1 MIRDP
6 IYIQVERDNLDLRR
20 RIKALNYARWDQ
32 NLKLWEVSAQEIEKD
47 PAFVKVPRF
56 FADEIKAKRFEDE
69 VEKNSEE
76 QVRDIAERVYLDF
89 VPATARIL
97 KWINDPHNGV
107 KFDANKKQYYLK
119 RADAEKPMNAF
130 NLQKCRRKR
139 LVAANDFGPGE
150 LTPGR
155 KMLADALNC
164 SDYAQREYATA
175 EALAVCAKEAALK
188 IPGAISSFN
197 DILAADK
204 MVGRR
209 VGFFKAFSQAKQYYD
224 VINRSKKGRNDSQ
237 NIDHAAAI
245 LKIRAAKNIK
255 EPLPSGIA
263 FALRNKDPQVKIALA
278 SRYLLN
284 YLKAHAVINFET
296 VKRRHE
302 TIYVKHNAEAFIK
315 EVDAAA
321 KSVLDLKVRGDC
333 EIYNRLMSMA
343 KQISGSCLR
352 IDMNSAVAL
361 NAYRGIAP
369 AEKGKAALDLIEN
382 EERTQKAIFERA
394 GVLNFNDVAHIKAES
409 HDEVLN
415 GSKEPL
421 FLVTDLAE
429 RKKLQEKYPDLLKI
443 DPIHHALCVENTAE
457 NRKIFATYLPAA
469 QPQINFQRSYDELIG
484 KALKSLH
491 DYGFAINQDSVK
503 ADGHWHVDLK
513 DKSKSYVI
521 NIEDGVPRMQL
532 YDHNG
537 SLNQTV
543 LLGELSEKERAELR
557 ECYLKHKTNNE
568 ALNYQEQINVAAKVR
583 QELNMMPVYEG
594 KEHGYLIKKGL
605 SARDISGCLCD
616 PDGNHLKKL
625 LSLKGRADEKQLVNM
640 LIVPLMNSEGKI
652 QAAQLIN
659 ENGEKRFIRKA
670 PISGNFYPV
679 GGYEK
684 LCKAKAIL
692 VAEGVATAASIAKYV
707 PEDTSVVACMS
718 AGNMEAVTK
727 ALVEKF
733 PRVGI
738 GLMADNDLK
747 SAGVD
752 RINAGLTHAMQA
764 KKSVQDLRPELVIT
778 RPPLTTKEML
788 QGNSDFNDAM
798 LIDPRR
804 VKETVA
810 AAVIKVK
817 NTQRIANEAW
827 DLALNL
833 QQENTKTKEKNYSR
847 SLH

>member
-1 MIRDP
+1 
-6 IYIQVERDNLDLRR
+6 
-20 RIKALNYARWDQ
+20 
-32 NLKLWEVSAQEIEKD
+32 
-47 PAFVKVPRF
+47 
-56 FADEIKAKRFEDE
+56 
-69 VEKNSEE
+69 
-76 QVRDIAERVYLDF
+76 
-89 VPATARIL
+89 
-97 KWINDPHNGV
+97 
-107 KFDANKKQYYLK
+107 
-119 RADAEKPMNAF
+119 
-130 NLQKCRRKR
+130 
-139 LVAANDFGPGE
+139 
-150 LTPGR
+150 
-155 KMLADALNC
+155 
-164 SDYAQREYATA
+164 
-175 EALAVCAKEAALK
+175 
-188 IPGAISSFN
+188 
-197 DILAADK
+197 
-204 MVGRR
+204 
-209 VGFFKAFSQAKQYYD
+209 
-224 VINRSKKGRNDSQ
+224 
-237 NIDHAAAI
+237 
-245 LKIRAAKNIK
+245 
-255 EPLPSGIA
+255 
-263 FALRNKDPQVKIALA
+263 
-278 SRYLLN
+278 
-284 YLKAHAVINFET
+284 
-296 VKRRHE
+296 
-302 TIYVKHNAEAFIK
+302 
-315 EVDAAA
+315 
-321 KSVLDLKVRGDC
+321 
-333 EIYNRLMSMA
+333 
-343 KQISGSCLR
+343 
-352 IDMNSAVAL
+352 
-361 NAYRGIAP
+361 
-369 AEKGKAALDLIEN
+369 
-382 EERTQKAIFERA
+382 
-394 GVLNFNDVAHIKAES
+394 
-409 HDEVLN
+409 
-415 GSKEPL
+415 
-421 FLVTDLAE
+421 
-429 RKKLQEKYPDLLKI
+429 
-443 DPIHHALCVENTAE
+443 
-457 NRKIFATYLPAA
+457 
-469 QPQINFQRSYDELIG
+469 
-484 KALKSLH
+484 
-491 DYGFAINQDSVK
+491 
-503 ADGHWHVDLK
+503 
-513 DKSKSYVI
+513 
-521 NIEDGVPRMQL
+521 
-532 YDHNG
+532 
-537 SLNQTV
+537 
-543 LLGELSEKERAELR
+543 
-557 ECYLKHKTNNE
+557 
-568 ALNYQEQINVAAKVR
+568 
-583 QELNMMPVYEG
+583 MMPVYEG

-640 LIVPLMNSEGKI
+640 LVVPLMNSEGKI

>member
-1 MIRDP
+1 MIQDP
-6 IYIQVERDNLDLRR
+6 IYLQVERDNLDLRR
-20 RIKALNYARWDQ
+20 RIKALNYSRWDQ
-32 NLKLWEVSAQEIEKD
+32 NIKLWEVSAQEIEKD
-47 PAFVKVPRF
+47 PAFDKVPRF
-56 FADEIKAKRFEDE
+56 FADEIKAKKFEEE
-69 VEKNSEE
+69 VVKNSEE

-107 KFDANKKQYYLK
+107 KYDANKKLYYLK
-119 RADAEKPMNAF
+119 RVDAEKPVNAF

-155 KMLADALNC
+155 KMLADALNY

-188 IPGAISSFN
+188 IPGSISSFN

-204 MVGRR
+204 MAGRR
-209 VGFFKAFSQAKQYYD
+209 VGFFKAFAQAKQYYD
-224 VINRSKKGRNDSQ
+224 VLNRSKKNSKNVDY
-237 NIDHAAAI
+237 AAAI

-284 YLKAHAVINFET
+284 YLKAHAVINLET
-296 VKRRHE
+296 VKSRRD
-302 TIYVKHNAEAFIK
+302 TVYVKHNADAFIK

-321 KSVLDLKVRGDC
+321 KGVLNLNVRGDC
-333 EIYNRLMSMA
+333 EIYNRLLSMA
-343 KQISGSCLR
+343 KQISGSCSR
-352 IDMNSAVAL
+352 IDMNAAAAL

-369 AEKGKAALDLIEN
+369 AEQGKAALDLIEN
-382 EERTQKAIFERA
+382 EERTQEAVFDKSGI
-394 GVLNFNDVAHIKAES
+394 LNFDNIAHAKPAPHEEI
-409 HDEVLN
+409 LN
-415 GSKEPL
+415 GSKDPL

-429 RKKLQEKYPDLLKI
+429 RKNLQEKYPDLLKI
-443 DPIHHALCVENTAE
+443 DPVHHALCVEDTAE
-457 NRKIFATYLPAA
+457 NRKIFAAYLPAA
-469 QPQINFQRSYDELIG
+469 QPQINFQRSYEELIG
-484 KALKSLH
+484 RALTALH
-491 DYGFAINQDSVK
+491 DYGFVINQDSVK
-503 ADGHWHVDLK
+503 ADGHWHVDPK

-557 ECYLKHKTNNE
+557 ECYLKHKTNND
-568 ALNYQEQINVAAKVR
+568 AFNYQEQINVAAKVR
-583 QELNMMPVYEG
+583 RELNMLPEFAG
-594 KEHGYLIKKGL
+594 KEHGYLNKKGL
-605 SARDISGCLCD
+605 TASDIGGCLYD

-625 LSLKGRADEKQLVNM
+625 LLLKSRTDEKQLANM

-670 PISGNFYPV
+670 PITGNFYPI

-684 LCKAKAIL
+684 LSEAKAIL
-692 VAEGVATAASIAKYV
+692 VAEGVATAASVAKFV
-707 PEDTSVVACMS
+707 PEDTAVVACMS

-727 ALVEKF
+727 ALAEKF

-747 SAGVD
+747 SAGID

-764 KKSVQDLRPELVIT
+764 KKSVQDLRPELVIA
-778 RPPLTTKEML
+778 RPPLTTKQML

-798 LIDPRR
+798 LIDPQR
-804 VKETVA
+804 VKNTVA
-810 AAVIKVK
+810 ATVVKVK

-827 DLALNL
+827 DLALKL
-833 QQENTKTKEKNYSR
+833 QQEKTHSEDKKYSR
-847 SLH
+847 NKKSIS